1 MYVYSSSDI
10 FSYGDVGSILSTSH
24 DLRIHDLWGKC
35 RIFSSYFQPRS
46 RARVPLIYNNRI
58 ALVLGILSVS
68 MGFHL

>member
-1 MYVYSSSDI
+1 MYIYSSSDI
-10 FSYGDVGSILSTSH
+10 FIYGDAGSILSVSH
-24 DLRIHDLWGKC
+24 DLQTHDLWGKC

-46 RARVPLIYNNRI
+46 RARTFNIYNRI